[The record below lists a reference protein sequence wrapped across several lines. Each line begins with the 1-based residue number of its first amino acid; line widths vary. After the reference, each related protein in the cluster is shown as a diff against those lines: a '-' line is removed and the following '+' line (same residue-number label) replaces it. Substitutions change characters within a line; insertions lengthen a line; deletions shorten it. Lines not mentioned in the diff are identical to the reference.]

1 MSIDL
6 KKYIKLRASPT
17 LGLME
22 LVKELEQRTEEK
34 LQNSI
39 ATIQEETRYEFDRMM
54 NEVGKELKEAIEIV
68 NENINKKLSDTKFSE
83 LFGKVEMLKGNPGI
97 DGLDADEDEIVE
109 RILETVLKEIPQ
121 GNPGI
126 DGLDADEDEIVERIL
141 ETVLKEIPP
150 PIKGDKGDAYILS
163 EQDKQKIASQI
174 DIPIV
179 DRIIEKREII
189 KEVEKEIILPTFEE
203 IARGI
208 ETLEPEN
215 KLDYEKGL
223 KNKPRIPKEI
233 KKIPIRGG
241 SGGAGGGMSISIEKL
256 SGTQSGDDV
265 TLDLTQLANPWTL
278 VLGVFQNGQFLTET
292 TKWSRSG
299 NTITVLMA
307 SNGDDFYVEYAY

>member
-1 MSIDL
+1 M
-6 KKYIKLRASPT
+6 
-17 LGLME
+17 
-22 LVKELEQRTEEK
+22 
-34 LQNSI
+34 
-39 ATIQEETRYEFDRMM
+39 
-54 NEVGKELKEAIEIV
+54 
-68 NENINKKLSDTKFSE
+68 
-83 LFGKVEMLKGNPGI
+83 
-97 DGLDADEDEIVE
+97 
-109 RILETVLKEIPQ
+109 
-121 GNPGI
+121 
-126 DGLDADEDEIVERIL
+126 
-141 ETVLKEIPP
+141 
-150 PIKGDKGDAYILS
+150 
-163 EQDKQKIASQI
+163 
-174 DIPIV
+174 
-179 DRIIEKREII
+179 
-189 KEVEKEIILPTFEE
+189 EKEIILPTFEE

>member
-83 LFGKVEMLKGNPGI
+83 LFGKVEMLK
-97 DGLDADEDEIVE
+97 
-109 RILETVLKEIPQ
+109 